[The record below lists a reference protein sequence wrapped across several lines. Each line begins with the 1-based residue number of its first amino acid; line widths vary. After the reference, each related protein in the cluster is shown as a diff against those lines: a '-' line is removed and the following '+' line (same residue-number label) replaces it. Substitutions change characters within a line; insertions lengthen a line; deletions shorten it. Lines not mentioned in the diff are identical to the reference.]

1 MSIRIQIH
9 IHTANASCM
18 MNIAHASRS
27 ETIASQIQALNLTQ
41 QSQQTF
47 QDGWLRTHTIRKPYL

>member
-1 MSIRIQIH
+1 
-9 IHTANASCM
+9 M